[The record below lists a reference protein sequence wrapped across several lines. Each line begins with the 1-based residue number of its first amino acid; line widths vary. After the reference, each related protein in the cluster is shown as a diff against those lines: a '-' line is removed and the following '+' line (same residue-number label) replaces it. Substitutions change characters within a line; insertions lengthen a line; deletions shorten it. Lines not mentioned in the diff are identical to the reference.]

1 MIEKYSKRISNIKN
15 SEIRNILNLM
25 ADPNMISFG
34 GGNPAA
40 ESFPV
45 EEITKI
51 SNDILTS
58 NPLCVLEY
66 GVTGGNITLKEEVKS
81 FVNKNEKIVKK
92 KDDILITSGSQQIM
106 DFVAK
111 VLCNEGD
118 WVICENP
125 SFLGALNAFKSNGA
139 KLIGI
144 PMEDDGMNL
153 EALEKAL
160 QSKSKP
166 KFIYIIPNFQNPT
179 GITTSYTKRK
189 KIYELAKSYG
199 VLIVED
205 NPYGN
210 LRYRGNAIPSIK
222 SLDTDNIVIYA
233 FSFSKIIAPGLRVA
247 VMIGDTFLI
256 EKCILAKQVNDVHTN
271 LWAQHVLST
280 FLKEVDMDKHLG
292 NLKLIYYHKSTLML
306 DAIKN
311 NFSPKVSYTLPDGG
325 MFIWVTLPS
334 NVDMINFVKEAIQ
347 KKVAVVPG
355 NVFYVEDDK
364 LCNSFRMNFSTPS
377 DEDILRG
384 CNILGKLTKKYCL

>member
-1 MIEKYSKRISNIKN
+1 MIENYSKRISNIKT

-45 EEITKI
+45 EEIAKI

-81 FVNKNEKIVKK
+81 FVNKNEKVVKK

-139 KLIGI
+139 KLLGI

-160 QSKSKP
+160 QLKPKP
-166 KFIYIIPNFQNPT
+166 KFLYIIPNFQNPT
-179 GITTSYTKRK
+179 GITTSYVKRK

-210 LRYRGNAIPSIK
+210 LRYSGNAIPSIK

-233 FSFSKIIAPGLRVA
+233 FSFSKIIAPGMRVA
-247 VMIGDTFLI
+247 VMIGGTSLI
-256 EKCILAKQVNDVHTN
+256 EKCLLAKQVNDVHTN
-271 LWAQHVLST
+271 SWAQHVLSK
-280 FLKEVDMDKHLG
+280 FLKEVDMDKHLE
-292 NLKLIYYHKSTLML
+292 NLKLIYHHKSTLML
-306 DAIKN
+306 EAIKK
-311 NFSPKVSYTLPDGG
+311 NFSPKVSYTIPDGG

-334 NVDMINFVKEAIQ
+334 NVNMINFVKEAIQ
-347 KKVAVVPG
+347 QKVAVVPG

-377 DEDILRG
+377 DEDIIRG
-384 CNILGKLTKKYCL
+384 CNILGKITKKYCL